1 MVVDF
6 SKVDLRE
13 RPVLILLNTADE
25 PIGVLGK
32 ATNIAADIK
41 YNETSVLTFDIAA
54 EVDGEPTPHYDAV
67 RGFRTVD
74 LQSIGRFILMNPEE
88 KDDGIKQ
95 VKSCK
100 AYSLEY
106 EFTLKKITLDNATYN
121 FWNPVAPESTL
132 LGIILEKMPSWKVG
146 HIDSALIGKY
156 RTFDV
161 ADENIYNFMKGTA
174 QNAYNCIFDFDTYT
188 REINVRDASFAVAV
202 NPVFLSSKNLVKEI
216 VVKENTENIVTR
228 LDVNGADG
236 VNIRDVNPS
245 GTNDI
250 INLDYFMTL
259 DNFSQTVIN
268 KYRTWKKTYQ
278 DYQLPYYNLSI
289 EYSLQVM
296 RKTTEQAALV
306 DLQGERTVLE
316 NEQATIIQGMA
327 MDVVGM
333 NQQKLND
340 VNTRIAAKNREIS
353 SKQAEI
359 DTITSQCDSIYAK
372 LAEINKKVR
381 FQSFFTEAEHLLL
394 DRYIRDDSVSE
405 SSFVAQEVA
414 SYSDE
419 DKGSKIVNMQF
430 DIRSA
435 EITRVTNS
443 SNKDIYDITGGTW
456 RGGDVDA
463 EIIHAA
469 FEMSTDNSFVLTAYL
484 GKGAVGGED
493 FPKGCLSITGKVSSV
508 SSNVPVGGT
517 GSTLTVIIQS
527 GYMYFTHNTSEY
539 EKREVAWDLYE
550 YGNEILEKISQP
562 SYTFN
567 VTSANFLH
575 LEEFETF
582 KNRLRHG
589 EKLYVAL
596 DEERTLCPVFI
607 GANFEYGDMSSLT
620 LEFSDTYVSSDSSFL
635 LADLLEQSVS
645 MGKSTDLSKFTYSAF
660 VDSGASTKVKYFMTA
675 ALDVA
680 KNAIISSQ
688 NQAVSW
694 DDTGIRLRKW
704 ANDRKTAYDPK
715 QVWMNNNSILMT
727 SNNWSTAELAIGN
740 FHDENLGDCWG
751 IVAPNIVGT
760 LLAGSNLVIE
770 STKKDGSGVAVFRV
784 DGEGCVLHNANISV
798 TSDKTKTRILLD
810 PDHGFVIG
818 ARDVLSAADEL
829 NTAKAVFYADANGDL
844 TLKGTIY
851 ASAGEFTGKITAL
864 SGYIGQASAGW
875 TIGNTFIYNGKGSF
889 ASGTEG
895 VYIGTNGI
903 SLGTSSKYIR
913 ASKNGL
919 LEANNVSLTGAITA
933 TSGIIGGCVIENNK
947 LIIKSA
953 NIADLSADKITSGT
967 MSADR
972 ISGGTIDA
980 TNVSIVNLNASNI
993 KSGTIDASRITVK
1006 NLSATNI
1013 TSGTLNC
1020 SNFTVKNLRADSI
1033 SVGKIN
1039 ASQINGLPAS
1049 QITSGTFG
1057 TSRIP
1062 ELNCSK
1068 ITSGTFDAVRI
1079 PNLSCDKI
1087 TTGQF
1092 STSRIPNLSANKITT
1107 GTLSANRVSGGTLT
1121 GCSIRI
1127 GSFYVNSSGTVSLG
1141 AVNSMTIYSGGRY
1154 YTGITDRIPYMNN
1167 TIDQWLLT
1175 VVKGLVVGYRNN

>member
-13 RPVLILLNTADE
+13 RPVLILLDTADK
-25 PIGVLGK
+25 PIGTLGK

-88 KDDGIKQ
+88 KDDGVKQ
-95 VKSCK
+95 MKSCK

-121 FWNPVAPESTL
+121 FWNPVAPEGTL

-188 REINVRDASFAVAV
+188 REINVRDASSAVAV
-202 NPVFLSSKNLVKEI
+202 NPVFLSNKNLVKEI

-268 KYRTWKKTYQ
+268 QYNTWKKTYQ

-327 MDVVGM
+327 MDIAGM

-340 VNTRIAAKNREIS
+340 VNARIAAKNNEIS

-359 DTITSQCDSIYAK
+359 DSITLQCDSIYAK

-381 FQSFFTEAEHLLL
+381 FKSFFTDAEYLLL

-419 DKGSKIVNMQF
+419 DQGKAFKNNPF
-430 DIRSA
+430 EIRA
-435 EITRVTNS
+435 AQITHVTNS
-443 SNKDIYDITGGTW
+443 SNKEIYDVTGGTW
-456 RGGDVDA
+456 RGGNIVADIV
-463 EIIHAA
+463 HAA
-469 FEMSTDNSFVLTAYL
+469 FEKTTDNAFVLTAYL
-484 GKGAVGGED
+484 GKGTVSGED
-493 FPKGCLSITGKVSSV
+493 FPKGCISITGKLDSIRTDVSADMAGSFLSLFA
-508 SSNVPVGGT
+508 SSCY
-517 GSTLTVIIQS
+517 L
-527 GYMYFTHNTSEY
+527 YFTRNTSEY

-567 VTSANFLH
+567 VTSANFLL
-575 LEEFETF
+575 LEDFEAF
-582 KNRLRHG
+582 KNKLRHG

-596 DEERTLCPVFI
+596 DEDRTLTPVFI
-607 GANFEYGDMSSLT
+607 GASFEYGNMSSLS
-620 LEFSDTYVSSDSSFL
+620 LEFSDTYATSDSAFL

-660 VDSGASTKVKYFMTA
+660 VDSGASTKVKDFMNSS
-675 ALDVA
+675 LDVA

-704 ANDRKTAYDPK
+704 ANDAKTAYDPK
-715 QVWMNNNSILMT
+715 QVWMSNNSILMT
-727 SNNWSTAELAIGN
+727 RDSWNTAELAIGN
-740 FHDENLGDCWG
+740 FRDKNLGDSWG

-760 LLAGSNLVIE
+760 LLAGSNLIIE
-770 STKKDGSGVAVFRV
+770 SAKKDGTGVAVFRV
-784 DGEGCVLHNANISV
+784 DGEGCVLHNANMSV

-818 ARDVLSAADEL
+818 AKEVLSSAGKLD
-829 NTAKAVFYADANGDL
+829 TTKATLYADGNGNL
-844 TLKGTIY
+844 TLKGTVY
-851 ASAGEFTGKITAL
+851 ANAGEFKGKITAL
-864 SGYIGQASAGW
+864 SGYIGQESAGW

-889 ASGTEG
+889 TSGTEG
-895 VYIGTNGI
+895 VFIGTNGI

-919 LEANNVSLTGAITA
+919 LEANNVKVSGEITALTGT
-933 TSGIIGGCVIENNK
+933 IGGCSI
-947 LIIKSA
+947 A
-953 NIADLSADKITSGT
+953 NGLLQVGNANVTSINASKITAGT

-972 ISGGTIDA
+972 ISGGAIDA
-980 TNVSIVNLNASNI
+980 NDVTIKNLNASNI
-993 KSGTIDASRITVK
+993 TSGTINGNVISVR
-1006 NLSATNI
+1006 NLSASNI
-1013 TSGTLNC
+1013 TGGTLNC
-1020 SNFTVKNLRADSI
+1020 SNITVKNLRADSI
-1033 SVGKIN
+1033 TVGKIN

-1049 QITSGTFG
+1049 QIDSGEFSTA
-1057 TSRIP
+1057 RIP
-1062 ELNCSK
+1062 GLQASK
-1068 ITSGTFDAVRI
+1068 IV
-1079 PNLSCDKI
+1079 
-1087 TTGQF
+1087 
-1092 STSRIPNLSANKITT
+1092 
-1107 GTLSANRVSGGTLT
+1107 GGVL
-1121 GCSIRI
+1121 
-1127 GSFYVNSSGTVSLG
+1127 
-1141 AVNSMTIYSGGRY
+1141 AQ
-1154 YTGITDRIPYMNN
+1154 DRIPSISCGKINAGSINGQYCSWQNVGVITRRTMTWN
-1167 TIDQWLLT
+1167 TVRILGQDVCTNLSST
-1175 VVKGLVVGYRNN
+1175 SYYRNLYLLVARGGLNTGNPD